1 MKISILIFGLLFSGS
16 TWAAELIAVSGQLT
30 AGCFKEDTNLIIG
43 AQERAYEKAGLHRVQ
58 VSKWN
63 SNVGIRR
70 SPYMD
75 ETGCL
80 SKFAWAEALFAHK
93 NEVGQDYFLTSEF
106 SYTNPRK
113 DWNIP
118 GDNVHSDETAWNESL
133 EQNRK
138 HALKFCKSLPQERV
152 ISKTKTI
159 FEGRS
164 WYDAYAVKVRFQCEL

>member
-16 TWAAELIAVSGQLT
+16 TWAAELIVARGELT
-30 AGCFKEDTNLIIG
+30 AGCFKEDSVLITG
-43 AQERAYEKAGLHRVQ
+43 AQERALEKAGFRRVQ

-75 ETGCL
+75 ESGCT
-80 SKFAWAEALFAHK
+80 SKFAWAEALFALST
-93 NEVGQDYFLTSEF
+93 EAGQDYFLTSEF

-118 GDNVHSDETAWNESL
+118 GDNVHSDEVAWMKSL
-133 EQNRK
+133 EENRK
-138 HALKFCKSLPQERV
+138 YALTFCKSLPQEKV
-152 ISKTKTI
+152 ISKSKI
-159 FEGRS
+159 LFEGRS
-164 WYDAYAVKVRFQCEL
+164 WYDAYTVKVRFQCEL